1 MTVITKPLSQEKKD
15 EKLQKEVVNINENPT
30 KAIPDDSLALNSDSR
45 SVCVEIAGHTHVSRR
60 TARTRNSP
68 SRTLFVTKIC
78 LLIPALCSIIMG
90 FSIVLHGLLT
100 IGTGRQMY
108 KGYCRIPYPTTVPGY
123 FGLTGDPIGDSS
135 VHRFPN
141 GGSKSFGFAAR
152 LDGNGQG
159 AIFNENKSFYRLIT
173 GEFVNEPKLVEKT
186 QEQKEKTQ
194 KEKAIHRMMQKL
206 VQIAL
211 NPKAKVEKEKLKDE
225 SSSKIIHETEPSHL
239 PTFPRAFPTFLLPPK
254 SHAESEVQKEE
265 KETERNF
272 ELDFDIDIGEE
283 REELQMP
290 ELSRGKYLHDFKVNK
305 TAIIDHEKKR
315 CFVFDL
321 NRKHISSPRSLFELL
336 HGMIKGTFGI
346 NFQQIRE
353 DMEVKFPAVSNFN
366 EYGAVIKNVCG
377 GMDTYRLE
385 HTTPTKTWKTAK
397 KMSGIATSVENGN
410 VDITNERQKKVGPS
424 RIKRSAKEE
433 VEKAP
438 KDDYLEFAGKYIHY
452 NIVNLKDI
460 E

>member
-15 EKLQKEVVNINENPT
+15 EKLQKEIVNINENPT
-30 KAIPDDSLALNSDSR
+30 KGIPEDSVVLNSDTR

-60 TARTRNSP
+60 TSRTRNSP

-108 KGYCRIPYPTTVPGY
+108 KGYCRIPYPTTIPGF
-123 FGLTGDPIGDSS
+123 FGLTDDP
-135 VHRFPN
+135 FQQLPN
-141 GGSKSFGFAAR
+141 SGSKSIGFAAR
-152 LDGNGQG
+152 LDGNHQG
-159 AIFNENKSFYRLIT
+159 GIENRKVYRLVT
-173 GEFVNEPKLVEKT
+173 GDFVNEVHFQNDPSLSEKN
-186 QEQKEKTQ
+186 QEAKEKLE

-206 VQIAL
+206 VEIAL
-211 NPKAKVEKEKLKDE
+211 NPKTNQEDKKKEGESTSKHIPETKDDLQHE
-225 SSSKIIHETEPSHL
+225 NDLLSTKIPESHL
-239 PTFPRAFPTFLLPPK
+239 
-254 SHAESEVQKEE
+254 QKHEN
-265 KETERNF
+265 KAERNF
-272 ELDFDIDIGEE
+272 ELDFDIDIAEE

-290 ELSRGKYLHDFKVNK
+290 ELSRGKYLHDFKMNK
-305 TAIIDHEKKR
+305 TAIIDHGKKR

-353 DMEVKFPAVSNFN
+353 DMELKFPAVDNFD
-366 EYGAVIKNVCG
+366 EYGTVIKNVCD
-377 GMDTYRLE
+377 GMVTYRLVPA
-385 HTTPTKTWKTAK
+385 HPSKKWKVA
-397 KMSGIATSVENGN
+397 IEDGN
-410 VDITNERQKKVGPS
+410 VDITKERQKKVGMLPT
-424 RIKRSAKEE
+424 RVKRSTEE
-433 VEKAP
+433 ENETP
-438 KDDYLEFAGKYIHY
+438 RKDEYLEFAGKYIHY
-452 NIVNLKDI
+452 NIVNLNDI

>member
-15 EKLQKEVVNINENPT
+15 EKQQKEVVNINENPT
-30 KAIPDDSLALNSDSR
+30 KAIPEDSVVLNSDTR

-60 TARTRNSP
+60 TSRTRNSP

-100 IGTGRQMY
+100 IGSGRQMY
-108 KGYCRIPYPTTVPGY
+108 KGYCRIPYPTTIPGF
-123 FGLTGDPIGDSS
+123 FGLTDDPF
-135 VHRFPN
+135 HQFPN
-141 GGSKSFGFAAR
+141 SGSKSIGFAAR
-152 LDGNGQG
+152 LDGNHQG
-159 AIFNENKSFYRLIT
+159 AIDNEKVYRIVT
-173 GEFVNEPKLVEKT
+173 GDFVNELLDPKMTEKN
-186 QEQKEKTQ
+186 QEDKEKLE

-211 NPKAKVEKEKLKDE
+211 NPKMKQEDEKK
-225 SSSKIIHETEPSHL
+225 
-239 PTFPRAFPTFLLPPK
+239 
-254 SHAESEVQKEE
+254 ESEPTSKYIPETKHDSQHENDLSLTKMHESLAQKHEN
-265 KETERNF
+265 KAERNF
-272 ELDFDIDIGEE
+272 ELDFDIDIAEE

-290 ELSRGKYLHDFKVNK
+290 ELSRGKYLHDFKMNK
-305 TAIIDHEKKR
+305 TAIIDHGKKR

-353 DMEVKFPAVSNFN
+353 DMELKFPAVDNFD
-366 EYGAVIKNVCG
+366 EYGTVIKNVCD
-377 GMDTYRLE
+377 GMVTYRLVKAQ
-385 HTTPTKTWKTAK
+385 PTKKWKVA
-397 KMSGIATSVENGN
+397 IEDGN
-410 VDITNERQKKVGPS
+410 VDITRERQKKGGMLPRRVE
-424 RIKRSAKEE
+424 RSTEE
-433 VEKAP
+433 ENGTP
-438 KDDYLEFAGKYIHY
+438 RKDEYLEFAGKYIHY

>member
-15 EKLQKEVVNINENPT
+15 EKPEKEVVNINENPT
-30 KAIPDDSLALNSDSR
+30 KALPEDSVILNSDTR

-60 TARTRNSP
+60 TSRTRNST

-108 KGYCRIPYPTTVPGY
+108 KGYCRIPYPTTIPD
-123 FGLTGDPIGDSS
+123 FPERIP
-135 VHRFPN
+135 HFPN
-141 GGSKSFGFAAR
+141 DGSKTFGFAAR
-152 LDGNGQG
+152 MDGNGQG
-159 AIFNENKSFYRLIT
+159 AIFNEKKFYRLIT
-173 GEFVNEPKLVEKT
+173 GDFVNEPKLAEKT
-186 QEQKEKTQ
+186 EEQKEKSQ
-194 KEKAIHRMMQKL
+194 KEKEIHRMMQKL
-206 VQIAL
+206 VQMAL
-211 NPKAKVEKEKLKDE
+211 NPKMKQENENAGGEL
-225 SSSKIIHETEPSHL
+225 SSKIIPKKEDAQL
-239 PTFPRAFPTFLLPPK
+239 QPTNHRGNPRQE
-254 SHAESEVQKEE
+254 HE

-283 REELQMP
+283 REELEMP
-290 ELSRGKYLHDFKVNK
+290 ELSRGKYLHDFKMNK
-305 TAIIDHEKKR
+305 TAIIDHGKKR

-321 NRKHISSPRSLFELL
+321 NRKHIASPRSLFDLL

-353 DMEVKFPAVSNFN
+353 DMELKFPAVNNFD
-366 EYGAVIKNVCG
+366 EYGAVIKNVCD
-377 GMDTYRLE
+377 GMVTYRLV
-385 HTTPTKTWKTAK
+385 PASPNKDWKVA
-397 KMSGIATSVENGN
+397 IENGN
-410 VDITNERQKKVGPS
+410 IDITHQREKKVGPS
-424 RIKRSAKEE
+424 RNKRSAKEE
-433 VEKAP
+433 VEKSP
-438 KDDYLEFAGKYIHY
+438 TDNYLEFAGKYIQY